1 VNPPAD
7 HDRVKVFVVPDLGE
21 GLEEVTLSCWRV
33 AVGDDVDLNQLL
45 CLVETAKAE
54 VEIPSP
60 YAGRIVE
67 IRGAEGDVLTVGS
80 LLVRIDTRPGATAA
94 ATASNGELS
103 TRRPLLVGYGA
114 DDALDTSRRRPKAKP
129 SVRKLAA
136 ELLVDL
142 GDVPPG
148 PDGLVSREAVLA
160 AAGVGTERPGVSYD
174 VLPVRSVHA
183 QMAERMTLSRSQI
196 PDAHAS
202 VQVDCTAL
210 MRLRGRLSAAV
221 DGGDEVISPFL
232 LTLRLL
238 VIALTHNK
246 ILNSTWVDGPD
257 GPQVHSHHAI
267 HLGFAVAAPRGLLV
281 PVVTD
286 AQDKTTRELAEC
298 VARLIREARAGTL
311 KPAELAGS
319 TFTVSNF
326 GALGLDDGVPV
337 INYPEAAIL
346 GMCSLKPRPV
356 VLDDTVVIR
365 PQMTLTCVF
374 DHRVADGANV
384 AQFLGELR
392 RLIESPDT
400 ALLDL

>member
-1 VNPPAD
+1 MS
-7 HDRVKVFVVPDLGE
+7 VKPFVVPDLGE

-33 AVGDDVDLNQLL
+33 AVGDDVELNQPL
-45 CLVETAKAE
+45 CSVETAKAE

-67 IRGAEGDVLTVGS
+67 IHGAEGDVLTVGS
-80 LLVRIDTRPGATAA
+80 LLLRVDTAPGAMQEPAA
-94 ATASNGELS
+94 VNGELS
-103 TRRPLLVGYGA
+103 TRSPVLVGYGA
-114 DDALDTSRRRPKAKP
+114 DDALDSSRRRPKAKP

-142 GDVPPG
+142 GKVPPG
-148 PDGLVSREAVLA
+148 PDGLISREAVLA
-160 AAGVGTERPGVSYD
+160 AAGVGAERPGVSYD
-174 VLPVRSVHA
+174 VLPVRGVHA
-183 QMAERMTLSRSQI
+183 HMAERMTLSRSEI
-196 PDAHAS
+196 ADAHAS
-202 VQVDCTAL
+202 VQIDCTAL
-210 MRLRGRLSAAV
+210 LRLRDKV
-221 DGGDEVISPFL
+221 VSPFL

-238 VIALTHNK
+238 IIALAHNK

-267 HLGFAVAAPRGLLV
+267 HLGFAVATPRGLLV
-281 PVVTD
+281 PVIAD
-286 AQDKTTRELAEC
+286 AQDKTTRELADC
-298 VARLIREARAGTL
+298 VARLVREARAGTL

-346 GMCSLKPRPV
+346 GMGSLKPRPV
-356 VLDDTVVIR
+356 VVDDIVVVR

-384 AQFLGELR
+384 ARFLGELR
-392 RLIESPDT
+392 RLIEAPET